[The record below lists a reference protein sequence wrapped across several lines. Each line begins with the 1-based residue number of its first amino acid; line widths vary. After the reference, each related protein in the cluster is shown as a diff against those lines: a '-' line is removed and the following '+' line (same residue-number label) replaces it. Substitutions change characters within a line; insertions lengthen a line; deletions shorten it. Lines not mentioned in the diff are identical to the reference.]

1 MKKNL
6 TCKILLALGLFTG
19 AVMEVRAQG
28 YSVDWFKVAGGGGT
42 STNSIYSISGTFGQP
57 DAGGPMDGG
66 GFSVVGGFWGLFAP
80 VTAPEIISEPV
91 NQAVEM
97 GSNLTLQVT
106 AIGTNTL
113 TYQWLFNGGKLV
125 NGSHVSGA
133 ANADLTLTNV
143 VTANTGSYQ
152 VIVTNSYGSA
162 TSTVAILTVEA
173 PPSITTQPANQ
184 SPALGG
190 IATFSVKATG
200 TPLTYQWIFDGAP
213 LSDSGHVT
221 GSASNK
227 LTVNLVM
234 SNDVGSYSVIAAN
247 SFVSVTSKVVQ
258 LTLTLE
264 TSKPSI
270 AIASPKPNSRTNAPV
285 LTGTASDSVR
295 VLNVAFWLTNLNSGV
310 KTTVN
315 GIATLAA
322 GTGSSSNWTIQTPLL
337 PGTNILAV
345 QSSNY
350 SGLASPVESST
361 FFYQVTTPLQLQVNP
376 AGMGKLSGVASVK
389 TDAPPTNGAALYVAE
404 GYTLSA
410 NPAFNW
416 WLTNWLTNGG
426 IAGTNTTLNFVME
439 PNLVVTA
446 NFATNLF
453 VGMAA
458 RYDGIFYPSSPQPA
472 TEANSGLIYNLVL
485 GTNGIYSG
493 KMYLASG
500 TPYTLAGAFDR
511 SGQATETIVR
521 GVTAGGNVT
530 LQLNIPWQ
538 SVPRQITGLVQDS
551 NAGGWIS
558 TNLNLYAA
566 ATNTNNFPA
575 YTVLLPQ
582 DTSVLGTPPS
592 YGYALITNM
601 ASMVHIGGALS
612 DGTAFSS
619 FVEPINE
626 QDEFPVYAS
635 LYNNT
640 GLLLGQLSLD
650 AASNATVPAGSLIW
664 FKPPQHSGLYSNGFT
679 ASLDVEGSPW
689 TNSAAALAGLFPNEA
704 QLTFSGGGLAS
715 NLVST
720 VQLTSTNTFRRVSGS
735 TNFASGTINRTNG
748 LMTLTFTN
756 TSGQKVSASGTLLQ
770 NAGLGGGFFLGATNA
785 GSILLQP

>member
-1 MKKNL
+1 MKNL
-6 TCKILLALGLFTG
+6 TCKILLALALFNA
-19 AVMEVRAQG
+19 AVMQLRAQS

-57 DAGGPMDGG
+57 DAGGPMGGG
-66 GFSVVGGFWGLFAP
+66 GFSVVGGFWSLFAP
-80 VTAPEIISEPV
+80 VNAPVITAEPV
-91 NQAVEM
+91 SQTVEA
-97 GSNLTLQVT
+97 GSNVTIQVI

-113 TYQWLFNGGKLV
+113 TYKWLFNGGKLA

-133 ANADLTLTNV
+133 TNAALILKNV
-143 VTANTGSYQ
+143 TTANTGSYE
-152 VIVTNSYGSA
+152 VVVTNSYGSA
-162 TSTVAILTVEA
+162 TSTVATVTVEVS
-173 PPSITTQPANQ
+173 PSITTQPANE

-213 LSDSGHVT
+213 LSDIGNISGAAGNQLTVDLV
-221 GSASNK
+221 ASN
-227 LTVNLVM
+227 N
-234 SNDVGSYSVIAAN
+234 VGSYSVIVAN

-258 LTLTLE
+258 LALTRE
-264 TSKPSI
+264 TSKPSV
-270 AIASPKPNSRTNAPV
+270 AIASPKANSRTNVPV
-285 LTGTASDSVR
+285 LSGTAWDSVR
-295 VLNVAFWLTNLNSGV
+295 VLNVAYWVTNVNNGV
-310 KTTVN
+310 KTTIN
-315 GIATLAA
+315 GIAALAA
-322 GTGSSSNWTIQTPLL
+322 GTGSSSNWTIQTPLV

-350 SGLASPVESST
+350 AGLASPVQSAA
-361 FFYQVTTPLQLQVNP
+361 FFYRVTTPIQLLVSP
-376 AGMGKLSGVASVK
+376 AGMGTVTGIASVNG
-389 TDAPPTNGAALYVAE
+389 DAHPTNGAALYVGE
-404 GYTLSA
+404 GYTLTA
-410 NPAFNW
+410 NPAKNW
-416 WLTNWLTNGG
+416 WLTNWTKNSS
-426 IAGTNTTLNFVME
+426 IVGTNTTLAFIME
-439 PNLVVTA
+439 SNLVVKA

-458 RYDGIFYPSSPQPA
+458 RYDGVFYPSSPQPA
-472 TEANSGLIYNLVL
+472 TETNSGLIYNLVL

-538 SVPRQITGLVQDS
+538 SVPRQIAGLVQGG

-582 DTSVLGTPPS
+582 DTNVAGAPPS

-601 ASMVHIGGALS
+601 ASMIHIGGALS
-612 DGTAFSS
+612 DGTSFSS

-626 QDEFPVYAS
+626 QNEFPVYAS

-650 AASNATVPAGSLIW
+650 ATSNATVPAGSLIW
-664 FKPPQHSGLYSNGFT
+664 FKPPQHTGLYSNGFT

-689 TNSAAALAGLFPNEA
+689 TNSVAALAGLFPNDA

-720 VQLTSTNTFRRVSGS
+720 VQLTSSNTFRRVSGS

-748 LMTLTFTN
+748 LTTLTFTN
-756 TSGQKVSASGTLLQ
+756 ASGQKVTASGTLLQ
-770 NAGLGGGFFLGATNA
+770 NAGMGGGFFLGATNA

>member
-1 MKKNL
+1 
-6 TCKILLALGLFTG
+6 
-19 AVMEVRAQG
+19 V
-28 YSVDWFKVAGGGGT
+28 SV
-42 STNSIYSISGTFGQP
+42 
-57 DAGGPMDGG
+57 
-66 GFSVVGGFWGLFAP
+66 
-80 VTAPEIISEPV
+80 
-91 NQAVEM
+91 
-97 GSNLTLQVT
+97 
-106 AIGTNTL
+106 
-113 TYQWLFNGGKLV
+113 
-125 NGSHVSGA
+125 GSH
-133 ANADLTLTNV
+133 
-143 VTANTGSYQ
+143 
-152 VIVTNSYGSA
+152 
-162 TSTVAILTVEA
+162 TVEFQHDQRLGDSRQSSSSRQRQCNDEGHWHLRA
-173 PPSITTQPANQ
+173 VPPSITTQPANE

-213 LSDSGHVT
+213 LSDNGHVT
-221 GSASNK
+221 GSASNQ
-227 LTVNLVM
+227 LTVNLVT
-234 SNDVGSYSVIAAN
+234 SNDVGSYSVVVAN

-258 LTLTLE
+258 LTLTRE
-264 TSKPSI
+264 TSKPSV
-270 AIASPKPNSRTNAPV
+270 AIASPKANSRTNAPV
-285 LTGTASDSVR
+285 LSGTASDSVR
-295 VLNVAFWLTNLNSGV
+295 VLNVAYWVTNVNNGV
-310 KTTVN
+310 KTTMN
-315 GIATLAA
+315 GIAALTA
-322 GTGSSSNWTIQTPLL
+322 GTGSSPIGPSRRPLL

-350 SGLASPVESST
+350 AGLASPVESAA
-361 FFYQVTTPLQLQVNP
+361 FFYRVTTPIQLQVNP
-376 AGMGKLSGVASVK
+376 AGMGTVTGIASVNG
-389 TDAPPTNGAALYVAE
+389 DAHPTNGAALYVGE
-404 GYTLSA
+404 GYTLTA
-410 NPAFNW
+410 NPALNW
-416 WLTNWLTNGG
+416 WLTNWTKNGG
-426 IAGTNTTLNFVME
+426 IAGTNTTLAFIME
-439 PNLVVTA
+439 SNLVVTA

-472 TEANSGLIYNLVL
+472 TETNSGLIYNLVL
-485 GTNGIYSG
+485 GTNGVYSG

-511 SGQATETIVR
+511 SGQATETIGR

-538 SVPRQITGLVQDS
+538 SVPRQITGLVQGT

-582 DTSVLGTPPS
+582 DTNVPGSPPN

-601 ASMVHIGGALS
+601 ASMIHVGGALS
-612 DGTAFSS
+612 DGTSFSS

-664 FKPPQHSGLYSNGFT
+664 FKPSEHTGLYSNGVT

-689 TNSAAALAGLFPNEA
+689 TNSAAALAGLFPDDA

-715 NLVST
+715 NLVSI
-720 VQLTSTNTFRRVSGS
+720 VQLTSSNTFRRVSGS
-735 TNFASGTINRTNG
+735 TDFASGTINRTNG
-748 LMTLTFTN
+748 LMTLSFTN
-756 TSGQKVSASGTLLQ
+756 TSGKKVTASGTLLQ
-770 NAGLGGGFFLGATNA
+770 NTGTGGGFFLGATNA

>member
-1 MKKNL
+1 VDGGTWQNS
-6 TCKILLALGLFTG
+6 G
-19 AVMEVRAQG
+19 AVDLLSASNHTV
-28 YSVDWFKVAGGGGT
+28 SFK
-42 STNSIYSISGTFGQP
+42 P
-57 DAGGPMDGG
+57 
-66 GFSVVGGFWGLFAP
+66 
-80 VTAPEIISEPV
+80 
-91 NQAVEM
+91 
-97 GSNLTLQVT
+97 
-106 AIGTNTL
+106 
-113 TYQWLFNGGKLV
+113 
-125 NGSHVSGA
+125 VSGWLTPA
-133 ANADLTLTNV
+133 GQTVFVSAN
-143 VTANTGSYQ
+143 
-152 VIVTNSYGSA
+152 
-162 TSTVAILTVEA
+162 STTRASGIYVAV
-173 PPSITTQPANQ
+173 PPSITTQPAKE

-213 LSDSGHVT
+213 LSDNGHVT

-234 SNDVGSYSVIAAN
+234 SNDVGSYSVVVAN

-258 LTLTLE
+258 LTLTRE
-264 TSKPSI
+264 TSKPSV
-270 AIASPKPNSRTNAPV
+270 AIASPKANSRTNVPV
-285 LTGTASDSVR
+285 LSGTAWDSVR
-295 VLNVAFWLTNLNSGV
+295 VLDVAYWVTNVNNGV

-315 GIATLAA
+315 GIAALAA

-337 PGTNILAV
+337 PGTNTLAV

-350 SGLASPVESST
+350 AGLASPVESAA
-361 FFYQVTTPLQLQVNP
+361 FFYRVTTPIQLLVSP
-376 AGMGKLSGVASVK
+376 AGMGMVTGIASVNG
-389 TDAPPTNGAALYVAE
+389 DAHPTNGAALYVGE
-404 GYTLSA
+404 GYTLTA
-410 NPAFNW
+410 NPAKNW
-416 WLTNWLTNGG
+416 WLTNWTKNSSV
-426 IAGTNTTLNFVME
+426 AGTNTTLNFIME

-446 NFATNLF
+446 SFATNLF

-458 RYDGIFYPSSPQPA
+458 RYDGIFYPFSPQPA
-472 TEANSGLIYNLVL
+472 TETNSGLIYNLVL
-485 GTNGIYSG
+485 GTSGVYSG
-493 KMYLASG
+493 KMYLGSG
-500 TPYTLAGAFDR
+500 TPYTLVGAFDR

-530 LQLNIPWQ
+530 LQLNIHWQ
-538 SVPRQITGLVQDS
+538 SVPRQITGLVQGS
-551 NAGGWIS
+551 NAGGWIC

-612 DGTAFSS
+612 DGTSFSS

-640 GLLLGQLSLD
+640 GLLLGRLSLD
-650 AASNATVPAGSLIW
+650 AASNVTVPAGSLIW
-664 FKPPQHSGLYSNGFT
+664 FKPPQHTGLYTNGFT
-679 ASLDVEGSPW
+679 ASLSLAGSPW
-689 TNSAAALAGLFPNEA
+689 TNSAAALAGVFPNEA

-715 NLVST
+715 NLVSM
-720 VQLTSTNTFRRVSGS
+720 VQLTSSNTLRRVSGS
-735 TNFASGTINRTNG
+735 TDFASGTINRTNG

-756 TSGQKVSASGTLLQ
+756 TSGKKVTASGTLLQ
-770 NAGLGGGFFLGATNA
+770 NVGLGGGFFLGATNA